1 MRLKTIFNKCCKFK
15 SFIVTSARFDDN
27 EKTIIIEIKRRGNS
41 KPKCG
46 RCGRVAPGYDSP
58 EGIRQYEFI
67 PFWGFKVQ
75 LEYKK
80 CRVDCP
86 TCGIRVEKVPWADG
100 NNHLTFQYRKYLAD
114 WAKLISWKGVAG
126 RFRTSWETVR
136 KSVESVVEY
145 GLEHRLVNDV
155 AAIGIDEVQYQ
166 KGHKYLT
173 LVYQIDAGCRRL
185 LWLGEKRTQKTLLRF
200 FREFEKRDPG
210 FAEGIKVVCSDMW
223 RAYLNVGAKKVP
235 EATHILDRFH
245 IMQKFSKAID
255 KVRASETK
263 RLKTEGKD
271 PVLVKSRWYF
281 LKRKSN
287 LTTGQSFKLNELL
300 QMNLRTVKAYLLKE
314 QFQKFW
320 EYSSPTWAGKYL
332 DVWCKKTMYSKI
344 EPMKD
349 IAKMLRSHRELIL
362 NYFRA
367 KKRYNSG
374 IVEGLNL
381 KVKLTVRKS
390 FGFKSFKIIE
400 TALYHQLGDLPE
412 PEFTHDFW

>member
-15 SFIVTSARFDDN
+15 SFIVTGVRFDDN
-27 EKTIIIEIKRRGNS
+27 QETIIIEIKRRGNS

-58 EGIRQYEFI
+58 EGIRHFEFI

-80 CRVDCP
+80 CRVECP
-86 TCGIRVEKVPWADG
+86 HCGIRVEKVPWADG

-114 WAKLISWKGVAG
+114 WAKLISWKGVSE

-136 KSVESVVEY
+136 KAVESVVEY
-145 GLEHRLVNDV
+145 GLEHRRVDDV
-155 AAIGIDEVQYQ
+155 SAIGIDEVQYQ

-173 LVYQIDAGCRRL
+173 LVYQIDSGRRRL
-185 LWLGEKRTQKTLLRF
+185 LWLGKRRTQKTLLRF
-200 FREFEKRDPG
+200 FREFEKKTPG
-210 FAEGIKVVCSDMW
+210 FAAGLKVVCSDMW
-223 RAYLNVGAKKVP
+223 RAYLNVVAKKVP
-235 EATHILDRFH
+235 KATHILDRFH
-245 IMQKFSKAID
+245 IMQKFSKALD
-255 KVRASETK
+255 KVRASEAK
-263 RLKTEGKD
+263 RLKDEGKD
-271 PVLVKSRWYF
+271 PVLVKSRWCF

-287 LTTGQSFKLNELL
+287 LTSGQSFKLNELL
-300 QMNLRTVKAYLLKE
+300 RMNLRTVKAYLLKE

-320 EYSSPTWAGKYL
+320 EYNSPAWAGKYL
-332 DVWCKKTMYSKI
+332 DAWCKKTMYSKI

-349 IAKMLRSHRELIL
+349 IAKTLRSHRELIL
-362 NYFRA
+362 NFFRA